1 MSEQPPED
9 RTSEEVALR
18 MILGVVG
25 IVFFLWL
32 MRYCLPPTSGDRIAP
47 FVKDIKELKKSVE
60 DRREA
65 TRTGR

>member
-18 MILGVVG
+18 MILGVGG

-32 MRYCLPPTSGDRIAP
+32 MRYCLPPIGGDGIAP
-47 FVKDIKELKKSVE
+47 FVKDLKPSRSSVE
-60 DRREA
+60 DGREPA
-65 TRTGR
+65 RTGR